1 MPKKRVFKK
10 PVVIIGAA
18 QAVLNKCYLN
28 SLTALYTNGES
39 FYLINGMQ
47 VPALEVEKANPTSL
61 LIRNSKG
68 ENPDK
73 TKIPRE

>member
-18 QAVLNKCYLN
+18 KAVMNRCYLN
-28 SLTALYTNGES
+28 SLTAIHTNGES
-39 FYLINGMQ
+39 FYLIKGVP
-47 VPALEVEKANPTSL
+47 VPAVEVERANPTSL